1 LAERQDWSCPRSHG
15 EQISS
20 VKVSGPDSDPW
31 EVVSGLSKRERRT
44 ALIGG
49 LLALCLLAA
58 FTAHVGV
65 GFGGHSTD
73 VLFNTWIYS
82 ALMLTSA
89 VACLLRAALIRRER
103 GVWALLGVGLLL
115 YTGGEIYYA
124 AVLAGQ
130 ATVPIP
136 SPADG
141 GYLAF
146 YPLAYAALIAL
157 LRARIGAFPV
167 ARWLDG
173 AIVGSAVAA
182 LAAAF
187 ALGPIVDASSEGQ
200 TLAVATNL
208 AYPIADL
215 TLLTMVATAASFT
228 GWRPG
233 RSWAVLGAGLLL
245 LAVSDGVYLLQS
257 ANGTYVEGTILD
269 AGWPC
274 GVLLVACAAW
284 VEPGVTQPV
293 RSRAVRII
301 AIPAAAALV
310 AICIQAAER
319 FTTAPTAAAVIS
331 LLTLV
336 AVVVRLVLSLRE
348 SQGEVRTRSQE
359 SRTDELTGLPN
370 RRALMLDLE
379 HATTRPAPAGSLR
392 LLALF
397 DLDGFKLYNDTFGHP
412 AGDALLN
419 RLGGRLECFAASKG
433 RVYRLGGDEFCLL
446 VECTAAEVDAI
457 IAGAAA
463 ALSER
468 GEGFVI
474 TASQGSVLLPS
485 EAGSTKE
492 AMQLADRRMY
502 ANKASERTS
511 AGSQSRDVLMTAL
524 RERQPQLAEQAVD
537 VADLVLAVVEELG
550 MEAEQRDETYRA
562 AQLHETGKMAI
573 PDAILS
579 KPGPLEESEWEFVR
593 QHTLIGE
600 RIIASA
606 AALVPVARLVRS
618 SGERWDGSGYPDS
631 LRGEQI
637 PLGSRV
643 VAVCE
648 AYAAMVSERPY
659 SVAMRHS
666 RALEELRRGAGSQ
679 FDPKVVAAFEQVV
692 AQRGFPGGASHVHS
706 VRVVEPSAP
715 DFVP

>member
-1 LAERQDWSCPRSHG
+1 VVTELSQRQ
-15 EQISS
+15 
-20 VKVSGPDSDPW
+20 
-31 EVVSGLSKRERRT
+31 RR
-44 ALIGG
+44 AVLVGG

-58 FTAHVGV
+58 FTAHVAV
-65 GFGGHSTD
+65 GFGGPGAAA
-73 VLFNTWIYS
+73 LFNTWVYN

-89 VACLLRAALIRRER
+89 AACLLRAALIRRER
-103 GVWALLGVGLLL
+103 GAWALLGVGLLL

-124 AVLAGQ
+124 AALAGQ
-130 ATVPIP
+130 ASVPIP

-146 YPLAYAALIAL
+146 YPLAYAALILL
-157 LRARIGAFPV
+157 LRARIGTFPV

-245 LAVSDGVYLLQS
+245 LAVSDGVYLLQ
-257 ANGTYVEGTILD
+257 AAQGTYVEGTILD

-284 VEPGVTQPV
+284 IEPGTTEQL

-310 AICIQAAER
+310 AIGIQAAER
-319 FTTAPTAAAVIS
+319 FATAPTAAAVIS
-331 LLTLV
+331 LLTLI

-348 SQGEVRTRSQE
+348 SQGEARTKAHE
-359 SRTDELTGLPN
+359 SRTDELTELPN

-379 HATTRPAPAGSLR
+379 RAITRPAAAGSLR

-412 AGDALLN
+412 AGDALLA
-419 RLGGRLECFAASKG
+419 RLGGRLESFAASQG
-433 RVYRLGGDEFCLL
+433 ARAYRLGGDEFCLL
-446 VECTAAEVDAI
+446 AECTAAEVDAI
-457 IAGAAA
+457 VAGATAS
-463 ALSER
+463 LSES
-468 GEGFVI
+468 GEGFAI
-474 TASQGSVLLPS
+474 GASQGNVLLPS
-485 EAGSTKE
+485 EAASVKE

-502 ANKASERTS
+502 ANKVSERTS
-511 AGSQSRDVLMTAL
+511 AGSQSRDVLLTAL

-537 VADLVLAVVEELG
+537 VAELALAVARELG
-550 MEAEQRDETYRA
+550 MEAEQRDETHRA

-573 PDAILS
+573 PDAILN

-618 SGERWDGSGYPDS
+618 SGERWDGGGYPDS

-637 PLGSRV
+637 PLGARV
-643 VAVCE
+643 VAVCD

-659 SVAMRHS
+659 SVAMRPA
-666 RALEELRRGAGSQ
+666 RALKELRHSAGSQ

-692 AQRGFPGGASHVHS
+692 AQRGLPVG
-706 VRVVEPSAP
+706 
-715 DFVP
+715 

>member
-1 LAERQDWSCPRSHG
+1 VVAELSERKRRIVLA
-15 EQISS
+15 
-20 VKVSGPDSDPW
+20 
-31 EVVSGLSKRERRT
+31 
-44 ALIGG
+44 GG

-58 FTAHVGV
+58 FTAHAVA
-65 GFGGHSTD
+65 GFGGHGTD
-73 VLFNTWIYS
+73 ALFNTWIYN

-89 VACLLRAALIRRER
+89 AACLLRAALVRRER
-103 GVWALLGVGLLL
+103 GAWALLGVGLLL

-130 ATVPIP
+130 ASIPIP
-136 SPADG
+136 SLADG

-146 YPLAYAALIAL
+146 YPLAYVALVVL
-157 LRARIGAFPV
+157 LRARIGTFPV

-187 ALGPIVDASSEGQ
+187 ALGPILDASSEGQ

-208 AYPIADL
+208 AYPVADL
-215 TLLTMVATAASFT
+215 ALLTMVATAASFT

-245 LAVSDGVYLLQS
+245 LAVSDGVYLLQT
-257 ANGTYVEGTILD
+257 AKETYVEGTILD
-269 AGWPC
+269 VGWPC

-284 VEPGVTQPV
+284 IEPGTMEPL
-293 RSRAVRII
+293 RSRAVRIV

-310 AICIQAAER
+310 AIGIQAAER
-319 FTTAPTAAAVIS
+319 FATAPTAAAVIS
-331 LLTLV
+331 LITLV
-336 AVVVRLVLSLRE
+336 AVVIRLVLSLRE
-348 SQGEVRTRSQE
+348 TQVEVRSSVRE

-379 HATTRPAPAGSLR
+379 SAITRPATAGYLR

-412 AGDALLN
+412 AGDALLE
-419 RLGGRLECFAASKG
+419 RLGSRLERFTTAQGHA
-433 RVYRLGGDEFCLL
+433 YRLGGDEFCLL
-446 VECTAAEVDAI
+446 AECTAAEVDAI
-457 IAGAAA
+457 IAGATA

-468 GEGFVI
+468 GEGFSV
-474 TASQGSVLLPS
+474 TASQGNVLLPS
-485 EAGSTKE
+485 EASSVKE
-492 AMQLADRRMY
+492 ALQLADRRMY

-511 AGSQSRDVLMTAL
+511 AGSQSRDVLLTAL

-537 VADLVLAVVEELG
+537 VAELALAVAEELG
-550 MEAEQRDETYRA
+550 MDAEQRDETYRA

-573 PDAILS
+573 PDAILN
-579 KPGPLEESEWEFVR
+579 KPGPLEASEWEFVH

-637 PLGSRV
+637 PLGARV
-643 VAVCE
+643 VAACD

-659 SVAMRHS
+659 SVAMRPS

-679 FDPKVVAAFEQVV
+679 FDPRVVAAFEQVTER
-692 AQRGFPGGASHVHS
+692 RGVSIG
-706 VRVVEPSAP
+706 
-715 DFVP
+715 

>member
-1 LAERQDWSCPRSHG
+1 V
-15 EQISS
+15 IT
-20 VKVSGPDSDPW
+20 
-31 EVVSGLSKRERRT
+31 GLSQRDRKIVLVGGVV
-44 ALIGG
+44 ALG
-49 LLALCLLAA
+49 LLVAYI
-58 FTAHVGV
+58 AHVGV
-65 GFGGHSTD
+65 GLGGPGTD
-73 VLFNTWIYS
+73 ALFNIWIYN
-82 ALMLTSA
+82 ALMVASA
-89 VACLLRAALIRRER
+89 GACLLRAAVVRRER
-103 GVWALLGVGLLL
+103 VAWALLGIGLLL
-115 YTGGEIYYA
+115 YAGGEIYYA
-124 AVLAGQ
+124 SVLAGQ

-136 SPADG
+136 SLADG

-146 YPLAYAALIAL
+146 YPLAYVALIFL
-157 LRARIGAFPV
+157 LRARIGTFPV

-187 ALGPIVDASSEGQ
+187 ALGPIIDASSEGQ

-215 TLLTMVATAASFT
+215 MLLTMVATAASFT

-233 RSWAVLGAGLLL
+233 RSWAILGAGLLL
-245 LAVSDGVYLLQS
+245 LAISDGTYLLQS

-269 AGWPC
+269 AGWLC
-274 GVLLVACAAW
+274 GVLLVVCAAW
-284 VEPGVTQPV
+284 VEPGVTAPV

-301 AIPAAAALV
+301 AIPAVAALV
-310 AICIQAAER
+310 AIGIQAAER

-348 SQGEVRTRSQE
+348 TQGEVRSKLQE

-379 HATTRPAPAGSLR
+379 RAFTRPPATGSLR

-412 AGDALLN
+412 AGDALLE
-419 RLGGRLECFAASKG
+419 RLGGRLGRFAPSKA
-433 RVYRLGGDEFCLL
+433 RAYRLGGDEFCLL
-446 VECTAAEVDAI
+446 AECTAAEVDAI
-457 IAGAAA
+457 IAGATA

-468 GEGFVI
+468 GEAFSI

-485 EAGSTKE
+485 EADSMKV

-511 AGSQSRDVLMTAL
+511 AGSQSRDVLLMAL
-524 RERQPQLAEQAVD
+524 RERQPELAEQAVD
-537 VADLVLAVVEELG
+537 VGELALAVAEELG
-550 MEAEQRDETYRA
+550 MEAEQRDETLRA

-573 PDAILS
+573 PDAILN
-579 KPGPLEESEWEFVR
+579 KPGPLEDSEWAFVR

-631 LRGEQI
+631 LRGDQI
-637 PLGSRV
+637 PLGARV

-659 SVAMRHS
+659 SVAMRPS
-666 RALEELRRGAGSQ
+666 RALEELRRGAGVQ
-679 FDPKVVAAFEQVV
+679 FDPDVVTAFEQV
-692 AQRGFPGGASHVHS
+692 AARRLPSGP
-706 VRVVEPSAP
+706 ESAP
-715 DFVP
+715 FHNP

>member
-1 LAERQDWSCPRSHG
+1 M
-15 EQISS
+15 I
-20 VKVSGPDSDPW
+20 
-31 EVVSGLSKRERRT
+31 SGLSRRERKT
-44 ALIGG
+44 VLAAG
-49 LLALCLLAA
+49 LLALCLLVA
-58 FTAHVGV
+58 FTAHVAV
-65 GFGGHSTD
+65 GFGGPGTD
-73 VLFNTWIYS
+73 ALFNTWIYN

-89 VACLLRAALIRRER
+89 AACLLRAALVRRER
-103 GVWALLGVGLLL
+103 VAWGLLGVGLLL

-130 ATVPIP
+130 ASVPIP
-136 SPADG
+136 SLADA

-208 AYPIADL
+208 AYPVADL

-245 LAVSDGVYLLQS
+245 LAVSDGVYLLQ
-257 ANGTYVEGTILD
+257 AAKGTYVEGTILD

-284 VEPGVTQPV
+284 IEQGAREPVQ
-293 RSRAVRII
+293 SRAVRII
-301 AIPAAAALV
+301 AIPAAAAMV
-310 AICIQAAER
+310 AICIQASER
-319 FTTAPTAAAVIS
+319 FATAPTAAAVIS

-348 SQGEVRTRSQE
+348 SQWEARTSVRE

-370 RRALMLDLE
+370 RRALLLDLE
-379 HATTRPAPAGSLR
+379 RALTQPAETGSLR
-392 LLALF
+392 LFALF
-397 DLDGFKLYNDTFGHP
+397 DLDGFKLYNDTYGHP
-412 AGDALLN
+412 AGDALLE
-419 RLGGRLECFAASKG
+419 RLGGRLERFAASQG
-433 RVYRLGGDEFCLL
+433 GAYRLGGDEFCLL

-457 IAGAAA
+457 VAGAGA
-463 ALSER
+463 ALSEH
-468 GEGFVI
+468 GEGFAV
-474 TASQGSVLLPS
+474 TASQGNVLLPS
-485 EAGSTKE
+485 EAGSVKD

-502 ANKASERTS
+502 ANKAGERTS
-511 AGSQSRDVLMTAL
+511 AGTQSRDVLLTAL

-537 VADLVLAVVEELG
+537 VAELALAVAEQLG
-550 MEAEQRDETYRA
+550 MGAEHRDETYRA

-573 PDAILS
+573 PDAILN

-593 QHTLIGE
+593 KHTVIGE

-631 LRGEQI
+631 LRGDQI
-637 PLGSRV
+637 PLGARV
-643 VAVCE
+643 VAVCD

-659 SVAMRHS
+659 SVAMRPS
-666 RALEELRRGAGSQ
+666 RALEELGRGAGSQ
-679 FDPKVVAAFEQVV
+679 FDPEVVAAFEQVAV
-692 AQRGFPGGASHVHS
+692 QRGLLVG
-706 VRVVEPSAP
+706 
-715 DFVP
+715 

>member
-1 LAERQDWSCPRSHG
+1 MT
-15 EQISS
+15 
-20 VKVSGPDSDPW
+20 V
-31 EVVSGLSKRERRT
+31 
-44 ALIGG
+44 LIGG
-49 LLALCLLAA
+49 LIALCLLAA
-58 FTAHVGV
+58 FTAHVAF
-65 GFGGHSTD
+65 GFGGRDTD
-73 VLFNTWIYS
+73 ALFDTWIYC

-89 VACLLRAALIRRER
+89 AGCLLRATLIRRER
-103 GVWALLGVGLLL
+103 VAWALLGVGLLL
-115 YTGGEIYYA
+115 YSGGEIYYA
-124 AVLAGQ
+124 AVLAGK
-130 ATVPIP
+130 ASVPIP

-182 LAAAF
+182 LAAAL

-200 TLAVATNL
+200 TLSVATNL

-215 TLLTMVATAASFT
+215 TLLTIVATAASFT

-233 RSWAVLGAGLLL
+233 RSWGVLGAGLLL
-245 LAVSDGVYLLQS
+245 LAVSDGVYLLQ
-257 ANGTYVEGTILD
+257 AAKDTYVEGTILD
-269 AGWPC
+269 AGWPL

-284 VEPGVTQPV
+284 IEPGTAKPLQ
-293 RSRAVRII
+293 SRAVRII
-301 AIPAAAALV
+301 AVPAAAALI
-310 AICIQAAER
+310 AICLQAAER
-319 FTTAPTAAAVIS
+319 FATAPTAAAVIS
-331 LLTLV
+331 LLTLI

-348 SQGEVRTRSQE
+348 SQGEARTSAQE

-370 RRALMLDLE
+370 RRALTTDLE
-379 HATTRPAPAGSLR
+379 RAITHPAAAGSLR

-412 AGDALLN
+412 AGDALLA
-419 RLGGRLECFAASKG
+419 RLGGRLERFAASQEG
-433 RVYRLGGDEFCLL
+433 SAYRLGGDEFCFL

-457 IAGAAA
+457 IVGATA
-463 ALSER
+463 ALSEG
-468 GEGFVI
+468 GEGFAI
-474 TASQGSVLLPS
+474 TASQGNVLLPS
-485 EAGSTKE
+485 EAASTEE

-502 ANKASERTS
+502 ANKVSERTS
-511 AGSQSRDVLMTAL
+511 AGSQSRDVLLTAL
-524 RERQPQLAEQAVD
+524 RERQPGLAERAVD
-537 VADLVLAVVEELG
+537 VAELALATAEELG

-573 PDAILS
+573 PDAILN

-593 QHTLIGE
+593 QNTLIGE

-618 SGERWDGSGYPDS
+618 SGERWDGGGYPDS

-637 PLGSRV
+637 PLGARV
-643 VAVCE
+643 VTVCD

-659 SVAMRHS
+659 SVAMRPP

-679 FDPKVVAAFEQVV
+679 FDPKVVAAFEQV
-692 AQRGFPGGASHVHS
+692 ATQRGLPVG
-706 VRVVEPSAP
+706 
-715 DFVP
+715 

>member
-1 LAERQDWSCPRSHG
+1 MSQRQ
-15 EQISS
+15 
-20 VKVSGPDSDPW
+20 
-31 EVVSGLSKRERRT
+31 RRT
-44 ALIGG
+44 VLVGG
-49 LLALCLLAA
+49 FLALCLLVA
-58 FTAHVGV
+58 FTARALL
-65 GFGGHSTD
+65 GFGGHNTH
-73 VLFNTWIYS
+73 VLFNTWIYN

-89 VACLLRAALIRRER
+89 AGCLLRAALVRRER
-103 GVWALLGVGLLL
+103 LAWALLGVGLLL
-115 YTGGEIYYA
+115 FAGGDIYFA
-124 AVLAGQ
+124 AVLAEQ
-130 ATVPIP
+130 ATVSIP

-146 YPLAYAALIAL
+146 YPLAYVALIVL
-157 LRARIGAFPV
+157 LRARIGTFPV

-187 ALGPIVDASSEGQ
+187 ALGPILDASSEGQ

-245 LAVSDGVYLLQS
+245 LAVSDGGYLLQS
-257 ANGTYVEGTILD
+257 AKGTYVEGTILD
-269 AGWPC
+269 VGWPF

-284 VEPGVTQPV
+284 IEPGDTKPLQ
-293 RSRAVRII
+293 SRAVRII

-310 AICIQAAER
+310 AICIQAVER
-319 FTTAPTAAAVIS
+319 FATAPTAAAVIS
-331 LLTLV
+331 LLTLI

-348 SQGEVRTRSQE
+348 SQGEARMSARE

-379 HATTRPAPAGSLR
+379 HAIAQPAAAGALR
-392 LLALF
+392 LLALY

-412 AGDALLN
+412 AGDALLE
-419 RLGGRLECFAASKG
+419 RLGGRLERFAASQA
-433 RVYRLGGDEFCLL
+433 RAYRLGGDEFCLL
-446 VECTAAEVDAI
+446 AECTAAEVDAI
-457 IAGAAA
+457 IAGANA

-468 GEGFVI
+468 GEGFAI
-474 TASQGSVLLPS
+474 AASQGSVLLPS
-485 EAGSTKE
+485 EAGSVKE

-502 ANKASERTS
+502 ANKVSERTS
-511 AGSQSRDVLMTAL
+511 AGSQSRDVLLTAL
-524 RERQPQLAEQAVD
+524 RERQPQLAERAVD
-537 VADLVLAVVEELG
+537 VAELALAVAEELG

-573 PDAILS
+573 PDAILN

-618 SGERWDGSGYPDS
+618 SGERWDGGGYPDS
-631 LRGEQI
+631 LRSEQI

-643 VAVCE
+643 LAVCD

-659 SVAMRHS
+659 SVAMRPS
-666 RALEELRRGAGSQ
+666 RALEELRRSAGSQ
-679 FDPKVVAAFEQVV
+679 FDPKVVAAFEQVA
-692 AQRGFPGGASHVHS
+692 AQRGFP
-706 VRVVEPSAP
+706 VEPGPGKRPRGATRAASTP
-715 DFVP
+715 SP

>member
-1 LAERQDWSCPRSHG
+1 M
-15 EQISS
+15 
-20 VKVSGPDSDPW
+20 
-31 EVVSGLSKRERRT
+31 EVISGLSQRQRKIV
-44 ALIGG
+44 LVGG

-58 FTAHVGV
+58 FTAHVAI
-65 GFGGHSTD
+65 GFGGRGTD
-73 VLFNTWIYS
+73 ALFDTWIYC

-89 VACLLRAALIRRER
+89 AGCLLRATLIRRER
-103 GVWALLGVGLLL
+103 VAWALLGVGLLL
-115 YTGGEIYYA
+115 YSGGEIYYA
-124 AVLAGQ
+124 AVLAGK
-130 ATVPIP
+130 ASVPIP

-182 LAAAF
+182 LAAAL

-215 TLLTMVATAASFT
+215 TLLTIVATAASFT

-245 LAVSDGVYLLQS
+245 LAVSDGVYLLQ
-257 ANGTYVEGTILD
+257 AAKDTYVEGTILD
-269 AGWPC
+269 AGWPF

-284 VEPGVTQPV
+284 IEPGTAQPV
-293 RSRAVRII
+293 QSRAVRIV
-301 AIPAAAALV
+301 AIPAAAALI
-310 AICIQAAER
+310 AICLQAAER
-319 FTTAPTAAAVIS
+319 FATAPTAAAVIS
-331 LLTLV
+331 LLTLI

-348 SQGEVRTRSQE
+348 SQGEARTSAEE

-370 RRALMLDLE
+370 RRALTVDLE
-379 HATTRPAPAGSLR
+379 QAITHPAPAGSLR

-412 AGDALLN
+412 AGDALLA
-419 RLGGRLECFAASKG
+419 RLGGRLERFAAS
-433 RVYRLGGDEFCLL
+433 RDARAYRLGGDEFCFL

-457 IAGAAA
+457 IAGATA
-463 ALSER
+463 ALSEG
-468 GEGFVI
+468 GEGFAI
-474 TASQGSVLLPS
+474 TASQGNVLLPS
-485 EAGSTKE
+485 EAASIEE

-502 ANKASERTS
+502 ANKVSERTS
-511 AGSQSRDVLMTAL
+511 AGSQSRDVLLTAL
-524 RERQPQLAEQAVD
+524 RERQPELAERAVD
-537 VADLVLAVVEELG
+537 VAELALATAEELG

-573 PDAILS
+573 PDAILN

-593 QHTLIGE
+593 QNTLIGE

-637 PLGSRV
+637 PLGARV
-643 VAVCE
+643 VAVCD

-659 SVAMRHS
+659 SVAMRPP
-666 RALEELRRGAGSQ
+666 RALEELRRGAGTQ
-679 FDPKVVAAFEQVV
+679 FDPKVVAAFEQV
-692 AQRGFPGGASHVHS
+692 ATN
-706 VRVVEPSAP
+706 RVLPR
-715 DFVP
+715 

>member
-1 LAERQDWSCPRSHG
+1 M
-15 EQISS
+15 I
-20 VKVSGPDSDPW
+20 
-31 EVVSGLSKRERRT
+31 SGLSQRARR
-44 ALIGG
+44 AVLVGG
-49 LLALCLLAA
+49 LLALCLLVA
-58 FTAHVGV
+58 FSAHVAF
-65 GFGGHSTD
+65 GFGGSGTD
-73 VLFNTWIYS
+73 ALFNTWVYN

-89 VACLLRAALIRRER
+89 AACLLRAALVRRER
-103 GVWALLGVGLLL
+103 LAWTLLGVGLLL

-124 AVLAGQ
+124 AALAERE
-130 ATVPIP
+130 TVPIP
-136 SPADG
+136 SLADA

-146 YPLAYAALIAL
+146 YPLAYVALVVL
-157 LRARIGAFPV
+157 LRARIGTFPV

-257 ANGTYVEGTILD
+257 ADASYVEGTILD

-284 VEPGVTQPV
+284 VEPGVTEPV

-301 AIPAAAALV
+301 AIPAVAALV
-310 AICIQAAER
+310 AIGIQAVER
-319 FTTAPTAAAVIS
+319 FATAPTAAAVIS

-348 SQGEVRTRSQE
+348 TQGEVRTKARE
-359 SRTDELTGLPN
+359 SRTDELTGLRN

-379 HATTRPAPAGSLR
+379 TAITRPPATGSLR

-412 AGDALLN
+412 AGDALLE
-419 RLGGRLECFAASKG
+419 RLGGRLQRFAALTG
-433 RVYRLGGDEFCLL
+433 RAYRLGGDEFCLL
-446 VECTAAEVDAI
+446 AECTAAEVDAI
-457 IAGAAA
+457 IAGATA
-463 ALSER
+463 ALSEH
-468 GEGFVI
+468 GEGFAI
-474 TASQGSVLLPS
+474 TASQGNVLLPS
-485 EAGSTKE
+485 EAGSMKE
-492 AMQLADRRMY
+492 AMRLADRRMY
-502 ANKASERTS
+502 ANKASERAS
-511 AGSQSRDVLMTAL
+511 AGSQSRDVLLMAL
-524 RERQPQLAEQAVD
+524 RERQPRLAEQAVD
-537 VADLVLAVVEELG
+537 VGELALAVAEELG

-573 PDAILS
+573 PDAILN
-579 KPGPLEESEWEFVR
+579 KPGPLEDSEWEFVR
-593 QHTLIGE
+593 KHTLIGE

-618 SGERWDGSGYPDS
+618 SGERWDGNGYPDS

-643 VAVCE
+643 VAVCD

-659 SVAMRHS
+659 SVAMLPS
-666 RALEELRRGAGSQ
+666 RALEELRGGAGSQ
-679 FDPKVVAAFEQVV
+679 FDPDVVAAFERVA
-692 AQRGFPGGASHVHS
+692 AQRDLP
-706 VRVVEPSAP
+706 VEA
-715 DFVP
+715 

>member
-1 LAERQDWSCPRSHG
+1 M
-15 EQISS
+15 IS
-20 VKVSGPDSDPW
+20 
-31 EVVSGLSKRERRT
+31 ELSQRERRT
-44 ALIGG
+44 VLVGG

-58 FTAHVGV
+58 FVAHVAV
-65 GFGGHSTD
+65 GFGGRSTD
-73 VLFNTWIYS
+73 ALFNTWIYS

-89 VACLLRAALIRRER
+89 AACLLRAALVRRER
-103 GVWALLGVGLLL
+103 LAWALLGVGLLL

-124 AVLAGQ
+124 AVLSGQ
-130 ATVPIP
+130 ASVPIP

-182 LAAAF
+182 LAAAL

-200 TLAVATNL
+200 TLAVTTNL

-245 LAVSDGVYLLQS
+245 LAISDGVYLLQ
-257 ANGTYVEGTILD
+257 AAKGTYVEGTILD

-274 GVLLVACAAW
+274 GVLLVASAAW
-284 VEPGVTQPV
+284 IEPGATEPL

-319 FTTAPTAAAVIS
+319 FATAPTAAAVIS
-331 LLTLV
+331 LLTLI

-348 SQGEVRTRSQE
+348 SQGEARTSAQE

-379 HATTRPAPAGSLR
+379 HAIAQPAAAGSLR
-392 LLALF
+392 LLVLF

-412 AGDALLN
+412 AGDALLE
-419 RLGGRLECFAASKG
+419 RLGGRLERFAASKG
-433 RVYRLGGDEFCLL
+433 RAYRLGGDEFCLL
-446 VECTAAEVDAI
+446 AECTAAEVDAI
-457 IAGAAA
+457 VAGATA

-468 GEGFVI
+468 GEGFA
-474 TASQGSVLLPS
+474 TAASQGNVLLPS
-485 EAGSTKE
+485 EAGSVEE

-502 ANKASERTS
+502 ANKVSERTS
-511 AGSQSRDVLMTAL
+511 AGSQSRDVLLTAL
-524 RERQPQLAEQAVD
+524 RERQPELAEQAVD
-537 VADLVLAVVEELG
+537 VAELALAVAEELG

-573 PDAILS
+573 PDAILN

-593 QHTLIGE
+593 KHTLIGE

-631 LRGEQI
+631 LCGEQI
-637 PLGSRV
+637 PLGARV
-643 VAVCE
+643 VAVCD

-659 SVAMRHS
+659 SVAMRPS
-666 RALEELRRGAGSQ
+666 RALEELRRSAGSQ
-679 FDPKVVAAFEQVV
+679 FDPEVVAAFEQVA
-692 AQRGFPGGASHVHS
+692 AQRGLPGG
-706 VRVVEPSAP
+706 PAP
-715 DFVP
+715 EKRPGRTMAR

>member
-1 LAERQDWSCPRSHG
+1 MEV
-15 EQISS
+15 IS
-20 VKVSGPDSDPW
+20 
-31 EVVSGLSKRERRT
+31 ELSQRKRRT
-44 ALIGG
+44 VLIGG

-58 FTAHVGV
+58 FTAHAAV
-65 GFGGHSTD
+65 GFGGRGTD
-73 VLFNTWIYS
+73 ALFNTWIYC

-89 VACLLRAALIRRER
+89 AACLLRAALIRRER

-115 YTGGEIYYA
+115 YSGGEIYYA

-130 ATVPIP
+130 ASVPIP
-136 SPADG
+136 SLADG

-146 YPLAYAALIAL
+146 YPLAYAALVAL

-182 LAAAF
+182 LAAAL

-245 LAVSDGVYLLQS
+245 LAVSDGVYLLQ
-257 ANGTYVEGTILD
+257 AAKDTYVEGTILD
-269 AGWPC
+269 AGWPF

-284 VEPGVTQPV
+284 IEPGPTKPLQ
-293 RSRAVRII
+293 SRAVRII

-319 FTTAPTAAAVIS
+319 FATAPTAAAVIS
-331 LLTLV
+331 LLTLI

-348 SQGEVRTRSQE
+348 SQGEARTSAQQ

-370 RRALMLDLE
+370 RRALMTDLE
-379 HATTRPAPAGSLR
+379 HAITQPAAVGSLR

-412 AGDALLN
+412 AGDALLA
-419 RLGGRLECFAASKG
+419 RLGGRLERFAASQG
-433 RVYRLGGDEFCLL
+433 GCAYRLGGDGFCFLG
-446 VECTAAEVDAI
+446 ECTAAEVDAI
-457 IAGAAA
+457 IAGATA
-463 ALSER
+463 ALSEG
-468 GEGFVI
+468 GEGFAI
-474 TASQGSVLLPS
+474 TSSQGNVLLPS
-485 EAGSTKE
+485 EAASIEE

-502 ANKASERTS
+502 ANKVSERTS
-511 AGSQSRDVLMTAL
+511 AGSQSRDVLLTAL
-524 RERQPQLAEQAVD
+524 HERQPELAEQAVD
-537 VADLVLAVVEELG
+537 VAELALAVAEQLG

-573 PDAILS
+573 PDAILN
-579 KPGPLEESEWEFVR
+579 KPGPLEESEWAFVR

-618 SGERWDGSGYPDS
+618 SGERWDGAGYPDS

-637 PLGSRV
+637 PLGARV
-643 VAVCE
+643 VSVCD

-659 SVAMRHS
+659 SVAMRPT

-679 FDPKVVAAFEQVV
+679 FDPKVVVAFEQV
-692 AQRGFPGGASHVHS
+692 ATQRGLPIG
-706 VRVVEPSAP
+706 
-715 DFVP
+715 

>member
-1 LAERQDWSCPRSHG
+1 M
-15 EQISS
+15 
-20 VKVSGPDSDPW
+20 
-31 EVVSGLSKRERRT
+31 VSGLSKRERRT
-44 ALIGG
+44 VLIGG
-49 LLALCLLAA
+49 ILALCLLVA
-58 FTAHVGV
+58 FTAHVAV
-65 GFGGHSTD
+65 GFGGRSTD

-89 VACLLRAALIRRER
+89 AACLLRAALIRRER

-331 LLTLV
+331 LLTLI

-348 SQGEVRTRSQE
+348 SQGEVRTRAQE

-379 HATTRPAPAGSLR
+379 RATTRPAPAGSLR

-412 AGDALLN
+412 AGDALLE
-419 RLGGRLECFAASKG
+419 RLGGRLERFEASKG
-433 RVYRLGGDEFCLL
+433 RAYRLGGDEFCLL
-446 VECTAAEVDAI
+446 VECTAAEVDAV
-457 IAGAAA
+457 IASATA
-463 ALSER
+463 ALSED
-468 GEGFVI
+468 GEGFAI
-474 TASQGSVLLPS
+474 TASQGSVLLPN
-485 EAGSTKE
+485 EAGSVKE
-492 AMQLADRRMY
+492 AMLLADRRMY
-502 ANKASERTS
+502 ANKVSERAS
-511 AGSQSRDVLMTAL
+511 AGSQSRDVLLTAL
-524 RERQPQLAEQAVD
+524 RERQPRLAEQAVD
-537 VADLVLAVVEELG
+537 IAELALAVAEELG

-579 KPGPLEESEWEFVR
+579 KPGPLEESEWEFIR

-666 RALEELRRGAGSQ
+666 RALEELRRSAGSQ
-679 FDPKVVAAFEQVV
+679 FDPKVVDAFEQVA
-692 AQRGFPGGASHVHS
+692 AQRGLPGGPETGKRLGGAGRAVST
-706 VRVVEPSAP
+706 PSP
-715 DFVP
+715 

>member
-1 LAERQDWSCPRSHG
+1 VISGVTQGQRRIVLA
-15 EQISS
+15 
-20 VKVSGPDSDPW
+20 
-31 EVVSGLSKRERRT
+31 
-44 ALIGG
+44 GG
-49 LLALCLLAA
+49 VLALCLLVA
-58 FTAHVGV
+58 FIARAVVGV
-65 GFGGHSTD
+65 GGPGTH
-73 VLFNTWIYS
+73 VLFNTWIYN
-82 ALMLTSA
+82 AMMLTSA
-89 VACLLRAALIRRER
+89 AACLLRAALVRRER
-103 GVWALLGVGLLL
+103 LAWALLGLGLLL
-115 YTGGEIYYA
+115 FAGGDIYFA
-124 AVLAGQ
+124 AALADQ

-146 YPLAYAALIAL
+146 YPLAYVALILL
-157 LRARIGAFPV
+157 LRARIGSFPV

-187 ALGPIVDASSEGQ
+187 ALGPILDASSEGQ

-215 TLLTMVATAASFT
+215 TLLTLVATAASFT

-233 RSWAVLGAGLLL
+233 RSWGVLGAGLVL
-245 LAVSDGVYLLQS
+245 LAISDGGYLLQS

-269 AGWPC
+269 AGWPF

-284 VEPGVTQPV
+284 IEPGVTEPL

-310 AICIQAAER
+310 AIGIQAAER

-331 LLTLV
+331 LLTLIT
-336 AVVVRLVLSLRE
+336 VVVRLVLSLRE
-348 SQGEVRTRSQE
+348 SQGEARTRAEE

-379 HATTRPAPAGSLR
+379 RAIACPPEAGSVQ

-412 AGDALLN
+412 AGDALLA
-419 RLGGRLECFAASKG
+419 RLGERLKCFAGPQGGCA
-433 RVYRLGGDEFCLL
+433 YRLGGDEFCLL
-446 VECTAAEVDAI
+446 VECTAAEADAI
-457 IAGAAA
+457 VAGATA
-463 ALSER
+463 ALSES
-468 GEGFVI
+468 GEGFAVG
-474 TASQGSVLLPS
+474 TSQGNVLLPS
-485 EAGSTKE
+485 EAGSIKE

-502 ANKASERTS
+502 ANKAGERTS
-511 AGSQSRDVLMTAL
+511 AGSQSRDVLLTAL
-524 RERQPQLAEQAVD
+524 RERQPVLAEQAVD
-537 VADLVLAVVEELG
+537 VAELALAVADQLG

-579 KPGPLEESEWEFVR
+579 KPGPLEDSEWAFVR

-618 SGERWDGSGYPDS
+618 SGERWDGGGYPDS

-637 PLGSRV
+637 PLGARV
-643 VAVCE
+643 VAVCD

-659 SVAMRHS
+659 SVAMRPS
-666 RALEELRRGAGSQ
+666 RALEELRRGAGTQ
-679 FDPKVVAAFEQVV
+679 FDPEVVAAFEQVTE
-692 AQRGFPGGASHVHS
+692 QGGP
-706 VRVVEPSAP
+706 PSLP
-715 DFVP
+715 DSGKPPAATQNRWR

>member
-1 LAERQDWSCPRSHG
+1 M
-15 EQISS
+15 
-20 VKVSGPDSDPW
+20 
-31 EVVSGLSKRERRT
+31 EVVSGLSRRERRT
-44 ALIGG
+44 VLVGG
-49 LLALCLLAA
+49 LLALCLLVA
-58 FTAHVGV
+58 FAAHVAV
-65 GFGGHSTD
+65 GLGGPGTD
-73 VLFNTWIYS
+73 ALFNTWIYN

-89 VACLLRAALIRRER
+89 AACLLRAALVRRER
-103 GVWALLGVGLLL
+103 AAWALLGAGLLL

-124 AVLAGQ
+124 AVLAGKGS
-130 ATVPIP
+130 VPIP

-146 YPLAYAALIAL
+146 YPLAYVALVVL

-182 LAAAF
+182 LAAAL
-187 ALGPIVDASSEGQ
+187 ALGPIVDASHEGQ

-233 RSWAVLGAGLLL
+233 RSWGVLGAGLLL
-245 LAVSDGVYLLQS
+245 LAVSDGVYLLQ
-257 ANGTYVEGTILD
+257 AAQGTYVEGTILD
-269 AGWPC
+269 TGWPC

-284 VEPGVTQPV
+284 IEPGNAKPLKP
-293 RSRAVRII
+293 RAVRIV
-301 AIPAAAALV
+301 AIPAAAALI
-310 AICIQAAER
+310 AIGIQAAGR

-331 LLTLV
+331 LITLI
-336 AVVVRLVLSLRE
+336 AVVMRLVLSLRE
-348 SQGEVRTRSQE
+348 SQGEARTSAHE

-379 HATTRPAPAGSLR
+379 RAVAQPAATGSLR

-412 AGDALLN
+412 AGDALLE
-419 RLGGRLECFAASKG
+419 RLGGRLKNFATSKS
-433 RVYRLGGDEFCLL
+433 RAYRLGGDEFCLL
-446 VECTAAEVDAI
+446 AECTAADVDAI
-457 IAGAAA
+457 TAGATA

-468 GEGFVI
+468 GEGFTV

-485 EAGSTKE
+485 EAGSVKE

-502 ANKASERTS
+502 ANKISERTS
-511 AGSQSRDVLMTAL
+511 AGSQSRDVLLTAL
-524 RERQPQLAEQAVD
+524 RERQPELAEQAVD
-537 VADLVLAVVEELG
+537 VAELALALTETLG
-550 MEAEQRDETYRA
+550 MEAEQRDETHRA

-573 PDAILS
+573 PDAILN

-593 QHTLIGE
+593 RHTLIGE

-618 SGERWDGSGYPDS
+618 SGERWDGGGYPDS

-643 VAVCE
+643 VAVCD

-659 SVAMRHS
+659 SVAMRPP

-679 FDPKVVAAFEQVV
+679 FDPEVVAAFEQI
-692 AQRGFPGGASHVHS
+692 AEQRGLPTGPGPGQKEGGTGRAVS
-706 VRVVEPSAP
+706 PP
-715 DFVP
+715 PP

>member
-1 LAERQDWSCPRSHG
+1 MVSELSQRQ
-15 EQISS
+15 
-20 VKVSGPDSDPW
+20 
-31 EVVSGLSKRERRT
+31 RRT
-44 ALIGG
+44 VLVGG

-58 FTAHVGV
+58 FTAHVAV
-65 GFGGHSTD
+65 GFGGRGTD
-73 VLFNTWIYS
+73 ALFNTWIYS

-89 VACLLRAALIRRER
+89 AACLLRAALVRRER
-103 GVWALLGVGLLL
+103 LAWGLLGVGLLL
-115 YTGGEIYYA
+115 YAGGEIYYA
-124 AVLAGQ
+124 AVLAEQ
-130 ATVPIP
+130 ETVPIP
-136 SPADG
+136 SPADA

-146 YPLAYAALIAL
+146 YPLAYAALVVL
-157 LRARIGAFPV
+157 LRERIGTFPV

-187 ALGPIVDASSEGQ
+187 ALGPIVDASNEGQ

-245 LAVSDGVYLLQS
+245 LAASDGVYLLQS
-257 ANGTYVEGTILD
+257 ANGAYVEGTILD

-284 VEPGVTQPV
+284 VEPGVTEPV

-310 AICIQAAER
+310 AISIQAAER
-319 FTTAPTAAAVIS
+319 FATAPTAAAVIS
-331 LLTLV
+331 LLTLI

-348 SQGEVRTRSQE
+348 TQGEVRTRARE
-359 SRTDELTGLPN
+359 SRTDELTGLAN

-379 HATTRPAPAGSLR
+379 RAITRPPATGSLR

-412 AGDALLN
+412 AGDSLLE
-419 RLGGRLECFAASKG
+419 RLGGRLERFAATKS
-433 RVYRLGGDEFCLL
+433 RAYRLGGDEFCLL
-446 VECTAAEVDAI
+446 AECTAAEVDAI
-457 IAGAAA
+457 IAGATA

-468 GEGFVI
+468 GEGFSV

-485 EAGSTKE
+485 EAGSMKE

-502 ANKASERTS
+502 ANKVSERSS
-511 AGSQSRDVLMTAL
+511 AGSQTRDVLLMAL

-537 VADLVLAVVEELG
+537 VGELALAVAEELG
-550 MEAEQRDETYRA
+550 MAAEQRDETHRA

-573 PDAILS
+573 PDAILN

-593 QHTLIGE
+593 KHTLIGE

-606 AALVPVARLVRS
+606 PALVPVARLVRS
-618 SGERWDGSGYPDS
+618 SGERWDGGGYPDS

-643 VAVCE
+643 VAVCK

-659 SVAMRHS
+659 SIAMLPS
-666 RALEELRRGAGSQ
+666 RVLEELRSGAGSQ
-679 FDPKVVAAFEQVV
+679 FDPEVVAAFERVA
-692 AQRGFPGGASHVHS
+692 AQRGLPIRA
-706 VRVVEPSAP
+706 
-715 DFVP
+715 

>member
-1 LAERQDWSCPRSHG
+1 M
-15 EQISS
+15 I
-20 VKVSGPDSDPW
+20 
-31 EVVSGLSKRERRT
+31 SGLSQLERRIV
-44 ALIGG
+44 LSGG
-49 LLALCLLAA
+49 FIALCLLVA
-58 FTAHVGV
+58 FTAHVTI
-65 GFGGHSTD
+65 GFGGDGTEE
-73 VLFNTWIYS
+73 LFNIWIYC
-82 ALMLTSA
+82 ALILTSA
-89 VACLLRAALIRRER
+89 VACLLRAVLVRRER
-103 GVWALLGVGLLL
+103 LAWTLLGIGLLL
-115 YTGGEIYYA
+115 YSGGEIYYA

-130 ATVPIP
+130 ASVPIP
-136 SPADG
+136 SPADA

-146 YPLAYAALIAL
+146 YPFAYAALIAL

-173 AIVGSAVAA
+173 VIVGSAVAA
-182 LAAAF
+182 LAAAL

-200 TLAVATNL
+200 TLAVTTNL

-257 ANGTYVEGTILD
+257 AKGTYVEGTILD
-269 AGWPC
+269 AGWLY

-284 VEPGVTQPV
+284 IEPGATQPL

-310 AICIQAAER
+310 AIGIQGVER
-319 FTTAPTAAAVIS
+319 FATAPTAAAVIS
-331 LLTLV
+331 LMTLI
-336 AVVVRLVLSLRE
+336 AVVIRLVLSLRE
-348 SQGEVRTRSQE
+348 SQGEIRTRVQE

-379 HATTRPAPAGSLR
+379 RELTRGPETGRLR

-397 DLDGFKLYNDTFGHP
+397 DLDGFKTYNDTFGHP
-412 AGDALLN
+412 AGDALLA
-419 RLGGRLECFAASKG
+419 RLGGRLGRFAASKG
-433 RVYRLGGDEFCLL
+433 RAYRLGGDEFCLL
-446 VECTAAEVDAI
+446 SECTAAEVDAI
-457 IAGAAA
+457 IAGGCG

-468 GEGFVI
+468 GEGFAI
-474 TASQGSVLLPS
+474 TASQGSVLLPT
-485 EAGSTKE
+485 EAESVEE

-502 ANKASERTS
+502 ANKVSERTS
-511 AGSQSRDVLMTAL
+511 AGSQSRDVLLMAL
-524 RERQPQLAEQAVD
+524 RERQPFLADQAVD
-537 VADLVLAVVEELG
+537 VAKLALAVGEELG

-573 PDAILS
+573 PDAILN

-618 SGERWDGSGYPDS
+618 SGERWDGGGYPDS
-631 LRGEQI
+631 LRGDQI

-643 VAVCE
+643 VAVCD

-659 SVAMRHS
+659 SVAMRPS
-666 RALEELRRGAGSQ
+666 RALEELHRAAGSQ
-679 FDPKVVAAFEQVV
+679 FDPEVVAAFEQVA
-692 AQRGFPGGASHVHS
+692 AQQGLPVGPELG
-706 VRVVEPSAP
+706 
-715 DFVP
+715 

>member
-1 LAERQDWSCPRSHG
+1 M
-15 EQISS
+15 I
-20 VKVSGPDSDPW
+20 
-31 EVVSGLSKRERRT
+31 SGLSEHERRT
-44 ALIGG
+44 VLVGG

-58 FTAHVGV
+58 FTAHVAV
-65 GFGGHSTD
+65 GFGGPSTD
-73 VLFNTWIYS
+73 ALFNTWIYS

-89 VACLLRAALIRRER
+89 AACLLRAALIRRER
-103 GVWALLGVGLLL
+103 ATWGLLGVGLLL

-130 ATVPIP
+130 ASVPIP

-187 ALGPIVDASSEGQ
+187 ALGPILDASSEGQ

-245 LAVSDGVYLLQS
+245 LAVSDGVYLLQ
-257 ANGTYVEGTILD
+257 AAKGTYVEGTILD

-284 VEPGVTQPV
+284 VEPGTAEPL
-293 RSRAVRII
+293 RARAVRII

-310 AICIQAAER
+310 AICIQAVER
-319 FTTAPTAAAVIS
+319 FATAPTAAAIIS
-331 LLTLV
+331 LLTLI

-348 SQGEVRTRSQE
+348 SQGEARTSVQE

-379 HATTRPAPAGSLR
+379 SAIMRPAATGSLQ
-392 LLALF
+392 LFALF

-412 AGDALLN
+412 TGDALLE
-419 RLGGRLECFAASKG
+419 RLGRRLERFMVSKG
-433 RVYRLGGDEFCLL
+433 RAYRLGGDEFCLL
-446 VECTAAEVDAI
+446 AECTAAEVDAI
-457 IAGAAA
+457 VAGALA

-468 GEGFVI
+468 GEGFAI
-474 TASQGSVLLPS
+474 GASQGNVVLPS
-485 EAGSTKE
+485 EAGSVEE

-502 ANKASERTS
+502 ANKVSERTS
-511 AGSQSRDVLMTAL
+511 AGSQSRDVLLTAL
-524 RERQPQLAEQAVD
+524 RERQPQLAKRAVD
-537 VADLVLAVVEELG
+537 VAELTLAVAEGLG
-550 MEAEQRDETYRA
+550 MEAEQRDETHRA

-573 PDAILS
+573 PDAILK

-618 SGERWDGSGYPDS
+618 SGERWDGGGYPDS

-659 SVAMRHS
+659 SVAMRPT
-666 RALEELRRGAGSQ
+666 RALEELRRSAGSQ
-679 FDPKVVAAFEQVV
+679 FDPEVVAAFEQVTV
-692 AQRGFPGGASHVHS
+692 QRGLSIEPEPGRQSAGAG
-706 VRVVEPSAP
+706 RTAP
-715 DFVP
+715 TP

>member
-1 LAERQDWSCPRSHG
+1 V
-15 EQISS
+15 IS
-20 VKVSGPDSDPW
+20 
-31 EVVSGLSKRERRT
+31 ELNQRERKT
-44 ALIGG
+44 VLVGG
-49 LLALCLLAA
+49 LLALCLLVA
-58 FTAHVGV
+58 FTARAAV
-65 GFGGHSTD
+65 GFGGPSTHL
-73 VLFNTWIYS
+73 LFNTWIYN
-82 ALMLTSA
+82 ALMLVSA
-89 VACLLRAALIRRER
+89 AACLLRAALVRRER
-103 GVWALLGVGLLL
+103 LAWALLGVGLLL
-115 YTGGEIYYA
+115 YAGGEIYYA
-124 AVLAGQ
+124 AVLAEQ
-130 ATVPIP
+130 PTVPIP

-146 YPLAYAALIAL
+146 YPLAYVALIVL
-157 LRARIGAFPV
+157 LRARIGTFPV

-182 LAAAF
+182 LAATF
-187 ALGPIVDASSEGQ
+187 ALGPIIDASSEGQ

-233 RSWAVLGAGLLL
+233 RSWAILGVGLLL
-245 LAVSDGVYLLQS
+245 LAVSDGAYLLQS
-257 ANGTYVEGTILD
+257 ANGTYVEGTIID

-274 GVLLVACAAW
+274 GVLLLACAAW
-284 VEPGVTQPV
+284 IEPGVTQPV
-293 RSRAVRII
+293 RSRAARII

-319 FTTAPTAAAVIS
+319 FTPAPTVAAVIS
-331 LLTLV
+331 LLTLI

-348 SQGEVRTRSQE
+348 SQGEARTSVQE

-379 HATTRPAPAGSLR
+379 RAITQPPPTGSLR
-392 LLALF
+392 LFALF

-412 AGDALLN
+412 AGDALLEQ
-419 RLGGRLECFAASKG
+419 LGRRLERFAASHG
-433 RVYRLGGDEFCLL
+433 DAYRLGGDEFCLL

-457 IAGAAA
+457 IAGATA

-468 GEGFVI
+468 GEGFAI
-474 TASQGSVLLPS
+474 GASQGSVLLPS
-485 EAGSTKE
+485 EAGSMQE

-502 ANKASERTS
+502 ANKVSERTS
-511 AGSQSRDVLMTAL
+511 AGSQSRDVLLTAL

-537 VADLVLAVVEELG
+537 VAELALAVAEELG

-579 KPGPLEESEWEFVR
+579 KPGPLEDSEWEFVR
-593 QHTLIGE
+593 KHTLIGE

-631 LRGEQI
+631 LRDEQI

-659 SVAMRHS
+659 SVAMRPS
-666 RALEELRRGAGSQ
+666 RALEELRRSAGSQ
-679 FDPKVVAAFEQVV
+679 FDPKVVAAFEQVA
-692 AQRGFPGGASHVHS
+692 AQGGLGPAKRPGGATRAASI
-706 VRVVEPSAP
+706 PP
-715 DFVP
+715 P

>member
-1 LAERQDWSCPRSHG
+1 M
-15 EQISS
+15 
-20 VKVSGPDSDPW
+20 
-31 EVVSGLSKRERRT
+31 VSGLNQYERKT
-44 ALIGG
+44 VLVGG
-49 LLALCLLAA
+49 LVALCLLAA
-58 FTAHVGV
+58 FTAHVVV
-65 GFGGHSTD
+65 GFGGPSTD
-73 VLFNTWIYS
+73 ALFNIWIYN

-89 VACLLRAALIRRER
+89 AACLLRAALIHRER
-103 GVWALLGVGLLL
+103 GAWALLGVGLLL
-115 YTGGEIYYA
+115 YAGGEIYYA

-130 ATVPIP
+130 ASVPIP
-136 SPADG
+136 SPADV

-173 AIVGSAVAA
+173 LIVGSAVAA

-187 ALGPIVDASSEGQ
+187 ALGPILDASNEGQ

-233 RSWAVLGAGLLL
+233 RSWAILGAGLLL
-245 LAVSDGVYLLQS
+245 LAVSDGVYLLQ
-257 ANGTYVEGTILD
+257 AAKGTYVEGTILD

-284 VEPGVTQPV
+284 IEPGTAEPL

-310 AICIQAAER
+310 AICIQAVER
-319 FTTAPTAAAVIS
+319 FATAPTAAAIIS
-331 LLTLV
+331 LFTLI

-348 SQGEVRTRSQE
+348 SQGEARTSVQE

-379 HATTRPAPAGSLR
+379 RAIARPPATGSLQ
-392 LLALF
+392 LFALF

-412 AGDALLN
+412 AGDALLE
-419 RLGGRLECFAASKG
+419 RLGGRLERFAPSKG
-433 RVYRLGGDEFCLL
+433 RAYRLGGDEFCLL

-457 IAGAAA
+457 IAGATA

-468 GEGFVI
+468 GEGFAV
-474 TASQGSVLLPS
+474 TTSQGSVLLPS
-485 EAGSTKE
+485 EAGSVKE
-492 AMQLADRRMY
+492 SMQLADRRMY
-502 ANKASERTS
+502 ANKVSERTS
-511 AGSQSRDVLMTAL
+511 AGSQSRDVLLTAL
-524 RERQPQLAEQAVD
+524 RERQPQLAERAVD
-537 VADLVLAVVEELG
+537 VAELALAVAEGLG
-550 MEAEQRDETYRA
+550 MEAEQRDEAYRA

-573 PDAILS
+573 PDAILK

-659 SVAMRHS
+659 SVAMRPP
-666 RALEELRRGAGSQ
+666 RALEELRRSAGSQ
-679 FDPKVVAAFEQVV
+679 FDPKVVAVFEQVAV
-692 AQRGFPGGASHVHS
+692 QRDLLGMNA
-706 VRVVEPSAP
+706 
-715 DFVP
+715 